1 MPAKDRYHNT
11 VVHALENAGWRV
23 SEQKFLMLHER
34 RLWIDMQAE
43 RNGERIIVEVKGF
56 ENLSS
61 PVEYLASVAGQHL
74 IYLASLEYLEIDL
87 PLNLAVPEDAYYGI
101 LSETIGQQVRH
112 RANIQLMVFHPEREE
127 VTEWRV

>member
-11 VVHALENAGWRV
+11 VVHALENGGWHV
-23 SEQKFLMLHER
+23 SERKFLMLDDR

-61 PVEYLASVAGQHL
+61 PVEYLASVAGQYL
-74 IYLASLEYLEIDL
+74 IYLAALEYLEIDL
-87 PLNLAVPEDAYYGI
+87 PLYLAVPEDAYYGI
-101 LSETIGQQVRH
+101 LSETIGQQVR
-112 RANIQLMVFHPEREE
+112 RKASIQLLVFHPEREE
-127 VTEWRV
+127 VIEWEL